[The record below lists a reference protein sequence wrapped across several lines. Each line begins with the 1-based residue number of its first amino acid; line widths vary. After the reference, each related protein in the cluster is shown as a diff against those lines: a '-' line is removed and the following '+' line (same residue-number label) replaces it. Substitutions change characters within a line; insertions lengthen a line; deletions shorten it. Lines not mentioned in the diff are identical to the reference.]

1 MRASPE
7 ATPRP
12 HAAGAPHPA
21 ADAAHWSFACSAC
34 EYTAPGAD
42 FAAPCPRCGQPLFVR
57 YPSPLPGR
65 GAIAPRWDMWRYR
78 ALLPVRA
85 DEEPLSLGEGCT
97 PLTEE
102 PGLARTLGARRL
114 WVKNEAVSPT
124 TSFKAR
130 GMSASVTRVRHMGFR
145 GLVVPTNGNA
155 GVALAAYAAAAG
167 IPARVYA
174 PMETPAPIQA
184 QVRAHGA
191 ELCLVSGHI
200 GDAGVAGRAFAAE
213 SGYVDI
219 STLREPW
226 RLEGK
231 KTMGIEIAEQLG
243 WRLPDAI
250 VYPSG
255 GWIAIIAMWK
265 AFAEL
270 RAAGW
275 LDPAAPLP
283 RLYVA
288 QSAGCAPLVRAW
300 EAGADRSTAWE
311 DPWTYASGLRVPA
324 PLGDRLI
331 LRALRESGGDAIAVS
346 ESDIAAGARE
356 LATGAGIDAC
366 PEGGCALAATGAL
379 LRAGR
384 IARDAE
390 IVVFN
395 TGSGVAY
402 RA

>member
-1 MRASPE
+1 MRGRAYWGANGRVNRGHQRARELRLVAGSGRASRPGRPSPAVGSPTNHRRRTMRASPE

-167 IPARVYA
+167 IPARVY
-174 PMETPAPIQA
+174 
-184 QVRAHGA
+184 
-191 ELCLVSGHI
+191 
-200 GDAGVAGRAFAAE
+200 
-213 SGYVDI
+213 
-219 STLREPW
+219 
-226 RLEGK
+226 
-231 KTMGIEIAEQLG
+231 
-243 WRLPDAI
+243 
-250 VYPSG
+250 
-255 GWIAIIAMWK
+255 
-265 AFAEL
+265 
-270 RAAGW
+270 
-275 LDPAAPLP
+275 
-283 RLYVA
+283 
-288 QSAGCAPLVRAW
+288 
-300 EAGADRSTAWE
+300 
-311 DPWTYASGLRVPA
+311 
-324 PLGDRLI
+324 
-331 LRALRESGGDAIAVS
+331 
-346 ESDIAAGARE
+346 
-356 LATGAGIDAC
+356 
-366 PEGGCALAATGAL
+366 
-379 LRAGR
+379 
-384 IARDAE
+384 
-390 IVVFN
+390 
-395 TGSGVAY
+395 
-402 RA
+402 